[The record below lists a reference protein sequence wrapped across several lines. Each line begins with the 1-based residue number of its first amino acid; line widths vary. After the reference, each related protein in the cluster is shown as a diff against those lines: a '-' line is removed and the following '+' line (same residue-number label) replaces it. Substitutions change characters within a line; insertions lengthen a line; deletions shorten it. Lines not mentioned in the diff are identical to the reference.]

1 MEAAPTMI
9 ERLRRSPLG
18 ADPGEQL
25 DAQSTIRR
33 RHLRRALELIAADP
47 GRCTRASIA
56 RDSQFTSATASSLV
70 AELIQLGLVAESAP
84 LASTGGKRATGLAL
98 DPDGFVICVVLV
110 RPREVRAALIS
121 LDGRC
126 VADAGIPADGPLDAA
141 DVAAAVA
148 GATADYTGRIL
159 ATCIQSPGVTDGR
172 TVVESVLMG
181 WRGEPLAEVVEAAIG
196 APVFVLNDADGEAL
210 NESAFDESRGVQR
223 LFVRLGEGVGGAVT
237 VDGVVVPGAHQ
248 RAGEIGHVRI
258 VFDEEAPICKCGAPG
273 CVEAVAS
280 LSAMLGEDYHD
291 ELDFAEVDALA
302 ARPGAAER
310 LDAGAYAI
318 ARLLRIL
325 AAMLDPHE
333 VVLGGAAPALG
344 EEFLERVRRA
354 FDDNP
359 AKGTGGAGIRFARA
373 RSTYERLVGPARH
386 ALSSTLGV
394 PLILPA
400 PEGAPEEAAPD
411 EAGEPGERVAG

>member
-18 ADPGEQL
+18 AQPGEQL

-110 RPREVRAALIS
+110 RPREVRIALIS
-121 LDGRC
+121 LDGRWLGSS
-126 VADAGIPADGPLDAA
+126 AIPASGRLDAA
-141 DVAAAVA
+141 DVAAAA
-148 GATADYTGRIL
+148 ATATRDYAGRIL

-181 WRGEPLAEVVEAAIG
+181 WHGEPLADVVEAAIG

-210 NESAFDESRGVQR
+210 NESAFDESRRVQR

-258 VFDEEAPICKCGAPG
+258 VFDEDAPRCKCGATG

-291 ELDFAEVDALA
+291 ELDFEEIAELA
-302 ARPGAAER
+302 GRPGADAR
-310 LDAGAYAI
+310 LGAGAYAL

-333 VVLGGAAPALG
+333 VVLGGAGPALG
-344 EEFLERVRRA
+344 DAFLARVLAA
-354 FDDNP
+354 FDANP
-359 AKGTGGAGIRFARA
+359 AKGTGGAGIRYARA
-373 RSTYERLVGPARH
+373 RSMHERLVGPARH

-400 PEGAPEEAAPD
+400 PEDPGAPEDSAAP
-411 EAGEPGERVAG
+411 EG